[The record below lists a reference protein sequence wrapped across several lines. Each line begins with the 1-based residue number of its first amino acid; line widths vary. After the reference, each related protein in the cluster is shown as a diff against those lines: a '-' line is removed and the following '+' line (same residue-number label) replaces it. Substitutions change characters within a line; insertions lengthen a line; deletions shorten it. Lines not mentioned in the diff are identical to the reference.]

1 MEIVGRT
8 TIHPLVFYSGK
19 LSGYLTWVL
28 LGLDC
33 LGVRAVQGLHAV
45 VLDYLSYILLVV
57 EMNAFLRGHR
67 VLAVK
72 KEFVPDGEGS
82 FHDPKERTIC
92 AAPFRERVM
101 HHALMNVCEPVLKRA
116 AVFDSYACRKGK
128 GQLASACASSI
139 WGGGQRAR
147 IPRCA

>member
-28 LGLDC
+28 LGLDY

-57 EMNAFLRGHR
+57 AAIFIISSLVSLGRSTRLG
-67 VLAVK
+67 LPTGQTK
-72 KEFVPDGEGS
+72 LKTGES
-82 FHDPKERTIC
+82 I
-92 AAPFRERVM
+92 
-101 HHALMNVCEPVLKRA
+101 
-116 AVFDSYACRKGK
+116 
-128 GQLASACASSI
+128 ASA
-139 WGGGQRAR
+139 GT
-147 IPRCA
+147 RCMSGSMR